1 MNRHGGNQGGQRQ
14 GQRPQQQG
22 AAERRTPI
30 RGEMPGRKVRADSS
44 REAVFVL
51 HVK

>member
-1 MNRHGGNQGGQRQ
+1 MEGIREGSVRDSGLSSRE
-14 GQRPQQQG
+14 